1 MEKFFISR
9 PIFAISLAIVI
20 VLVGLISITQLP
32 IEQYPDI
39 TPPVV
44 EVSAT
49 YDGADAETVNNAVAT
64 PVAQAVMGV
73 SDMLYMQATSANDG
87 SMTLQVTFDIGSDP
101 DLDAIFTQNNV
112 SSATAELPATV
123 TRQGVTTRKTMTG
136 FLMVY
141 SLHSDGR
148 YDGEFLSN
156 YAYINLQNE
165 LLKIDGV
172 GKVSIM
178 GAGEYAMRIWLRPDV
193 LKYYGI
199 AVDEVTAAIEQQG
212 GIYPAGQFGAEPA
225 PDGVAYT
232 YTVTMPP
239 QISTAEEF
247 ADIVVRTTSSG
258 EQIRLGD
265 IAEVSL
271 GSQTY
276 GVSSSYESE
285 PTAMIVIYQQP
296 GSNAVAVGGK
306 IKAAMERLA
315 ERFPDGIEAAT
326 IVDTTTSID
335 AGVRDIFRTLIIA
348 LLLVIFIIYLFL
360 QDLRATVIP
369 LVAIPVSLV
378 GAFALFPL
386 LGFSINII
394 SLLGLVLA
402 IGLVV
407 DDAIVVVEAA
417 QVNIERGMKPRA
429 AALEAM
435 RNVASPIVATTV
447 VLLAV
452 FVPVSFTGGITGR
465 LFQQFSVTI
474 AVSVVIS
481 AFNALTLSPALCALL
496 LRHREPSQKGFF
508 AVFNRWF
515 ARQMDRYTA
524 FTPTLMRHV
533 ARTGLFVAVVLGT
546 IFVVWR
552 KLPAGFLPEEDQ
564 GYVMVMVS
572 TPEASSLQV
581 TRKAMTDADAVIR
594 SLPEVASTSFAAGFN
609 MMAGIASTSSG
620 IIFVKLVDYSDRK
633 LSAMQIAQKLTD
645 ELYVAVAG
653 AECYAFI
660 PPSIPGLGV
669 TSGVSVEV
677 QDLEG
682 RGTAYL
688 LENAERLMDSLRK
701 SPSVASVTTQFD
713 AGVPQRRLRIDKQQA
728 LAAGVDLGTLYGE
741 LTTLLGGTYINNFTR
756 FGKLYQT
763 YVQAAPDYR
772 LDRRSLDSYY
782 VTSASGESVPVA
794 SLVEVADTV
803 GVEYVSQFNLY
814 RSVSLT
820 VTPAARASTTTVM
833 QEITATAAAV
843 LPDDIGTAWSGTSYQ
858 EANASKTGGL
868 VYALALVFV
877 FLALAA
883 LYESWGL
890 PLAILMSVP
899 VAVLGAV
906 LFVGG
911 THLMNAL
918 YVNDIYM
925 QISLVMLIGLAA
937 KNAILVVEYADR
949 LFREQGASL
958 MDAAIGAA
966 KLRVRPIIMTA
977 FAFILGVMPLVFASG
992 VYATARN
999 IMGVALVGGMLFAT
1013 LLGIFVYPALYYFV
1027 GKIGRFEQRRERQK
1041 TEEAQ

>member
-276 GVSSSYESE
+276 GVSSSYESD

-360 QDLRATVIP
+360 QDWRATVIP

-407 DDAIVVVEAA
+407 DDAIVVVETA

-508 AVFNRWF
+508 AAFNRWF
-515 ARQMDRYTA
+515 ARQMDCYTA

-533 ARTGLFVAVVLGT
+533 TRTGLFVAVVLGA

-594 SLPEVASTSFAAGFN
+594 TLPEVASTSFAAGFN

-645 ELYVAVAG
+645 ELYVAVGG

-1041 TEEAQ
+1041 TEEA

>member
-276 GVSSSYESE
+276 GVSSSYESD

-360 QDLRATVIP
+360 QDWRATVIP

-508 AVFNRWF
+508 AAFNRWF

-533 ARTGLFVAVVLGT
+533 ARTGLFVAVVLGA

-594 SLPEVASTSFAAGFN
+594 TLPEVASTSFAAGFN

-772 LDRRSLDSYY
+772 LDWRSLDSYY

-833 QEITATAAAV
+833 QEITAMAAAV

-918 YVNDIYM
+918 YVNNIYM

>member
-1 MEKFFISR
+1 MEKFFVSR

-20 VLVGLISITQLP
+20 VLVGLISIMGLP

-87 SMTLQVTFDIGSDP
+87 SMVLQVTFDIGSDP

-178 GAGEYAMRIWLRPDV
+178 GAGEYAMRVWLRPDV

-199 AVDEVTAAIEQQG
+199 AVGEVTAAIEKQG

-239 QISTAEEF
+239 QISTAAEF

-276 GVSSSYESE
+276 GVSSSYESD

-306 IKAAMERLA
+306 VKAAMERLSQ
-315 ERFPDGIEAAT
+315 RFPDGVEAAT
-326 IVDTTTSID
+326 IVDSTTSID
-335 AGVRDIFRTLIIA
+335 AGVKDIFRTLVIA
-348 LLLVIFIIYLFL
+348 LILVILIIFLFL
-360 QDLRATVIP
+360 QDWRATVIP

-417 QVNIERGMKPRA
+417 QVNIERGMKPRE

-452 FVPVSFTGGITGR
+452 FIPVSFTGGITGMNTASR
-465 LFQQFSVTI
+465 TT
-474 AVSVVIS
+474 VV
-481 AFNALTLSPALCALL
+481 ATMGEAT
-496 LRHREPSQKGFF
+496 FF
-508 AVFNRWF
+508 
-515 ARQMDRYTA
+515 M
-524 FTPTLMRHV
+524 
-533 ARTGLFVAVVLGT
+533 
-546 IFVVWR
+546 
-552 KLPAGFLPEEDQ
+552 
-564 GYVMVMVS
+564 
-572 TPEASSLQV
+572 ASSAAARGFIPLAIL
-581 TRKAMTDADAVIR
+581 TCA
-594 SLPEVASTSFAAGFN
+594 ASTTT
-609 MMAGIASTSSG
+609 MASSTTRPIASTSPSSEMMLIENPSSG
-620 IIFVKLVDYSDRK
+620 KSAKAPTSDTGM
-633 LSAMQIAQKLTD
+633 A
-645 ELYVAVAG
+645 
-653 AECYAFI
+653 
-660 PPSIPGLGV
+660 
-669 TSGVSVEV
+669 TSGM
-677 QDLEG
+677 
-682 RGTAYL
+682 T
-688 LENAERLMDSLRK
+688 
-701 SPSVASVTTQFD
+701 VA
-713 AGVPQRRLRIDKQQA
+713 
-728 LAAGVDLGTLYGE
+728 
-741 LTTLLGGTYINNFTR
+741 
-756 FGKLYQT
+756 
-763 YVQAAPDYR
+763 
-772 LDRRSLDSYY
+772 
-782 VTSASGESVPVA
+782 
-794 SLVEVADTV
+794 
-803 GVEYVSQFNLY
+803 
-814 RSVSLT
+814 
-820 VTPAARASTTTVM
+820 
-833 QEITATAAAV
+833 
-843 LPDDIGTAWSGTSYQ
+843 
-858 EANASKTGGL
+858 
-868 VYALALVFV
+868 
-877 FLALAA
+877 
-883 LYESWGL
+883 
-890 PLAILMSVP
+890 
-899 VAVLGAV
+899 
-906 LFVGG
+906 
-911 THLMNAL
+911 
-918 YVNDIYM
+918 
-925 QISLVMLIGLAA
+925 
-937 KNAILVVEYADR
+937 
-949 LFREQGASL
+949 
-958 MDAAIGAA
+958 
-966 KLRVRPIIMTA
+966 
-977 FAFILGVMPLVFASG
+977 
-992 VYATARN
+992 
-999 IMGVALVGGMLFAT
+999 
-1013 LLGIFVYPALYYFV
+1013 
-1027 GKIGRFEQRRERQK
+1027 RQS
-1041 TEEAQ
+1041 

>member
-1 MEKFFISR
+1 MEKFFVSR

-20 VLVGLISITQLP
+20 VLVGLISIMGLP

-87 SMTLQVTFDIGSDP
+87 SMVLQVTFDIGSDP

-178 GAGEYAMRIWLRPDV
+178 GAGEYAMRVWLRPDV

-199 AVDEVTAAIEQQG
+199 AVDEVTAAIEKQG

-239 QISTAEEF
+239 QISTAAEF

-276 GVSSSYESE
+276 GVSSSYESA

-306 IKAAMERLA
+306 VKAAMERLSK
-315 ERFPDGIEAAT
+315 RFPDGVEAAT
-326 IVDTTTSID
+326 IVDSTTSID
-335 AGVRDIFRTLIIA
+335 AGVKDIFRTLVIA
-348 LLLVIFIIYLFL
+348 LILVIFIIFLFL
-360 QDLRATVIP
+360 QDWRATVIP

-508 AVFNRWF
+508 AAFNRWF

-533 ARTGLFVAVVLGT
+533 ARTGIFVAVVLGV

-581 TRKAMTDADAVIR
+581 TQRAMADADAVIR
-594 SLPEVASTSFAAGFN
+594 TLPEVASTSFAAGFN

-633 LSAMQIAQKLTD
+633 LSAMQIAQRLTG
-645 ELYVAVAG
+645 ELYVTVPG

-688 LENAERLMDSLRK
+688 MENAGRLMDSLRK
-701 SPSVASVTTQFD
+701 SPAIASVTTQFD

-741 LTTLLGGTYINNFTR
+741 LTTLLGGAYINNFTR

-763 YVQAAPDYR
+763 YIQAAPDYR

-814 RSVSLT
+814 RSIELT
-820 VTPAARASTTTVM
+820 VNPAAKVSTGQAMDAIEAV
-833 QEITATAAAV
+833 AADV
-843 LPDDIGTAWSGTSYQ
+843 LPEAVGTTWSGLSYQ
-858 EANASKTGGL
+858 EKTASGSSGA
-868 VYALALVFV
+868 VYLLAIVFV
-877 FLALAA
+877 FLTLSA
-883 LYESWGL
+883 LYNSWGL
-890 PLAILMSVP
+890 PLAILLSVP
-899 VAVLGAV
+899 LAVLGAL
-906 LFVGG
+906 LFVGAAY
-911 THLMNAL
+911 LVSPEFIN
-918 YVNDIYM
+918 NIYM
-925 QISLVMLIGLAA
+925 QISLVMLIGLSA
-937 KNAILVVEYADR
+937 KNAILVVEYADQLFFEKNMDLKAATIEAAR
-949 LFREQGASL
+949 LR
-958 MDAAIGAA
+958 M
-966 KLRVRPIIMTA
+966 RPIMMTA
-977 FAFILGVMPLVFASG
+977 FSFILGVMPLIFASG

-999 IMGVALVGGMLFAT
+999 IMGMALVGGMLLAT
-1013 LLGIFVYPALYYFV
+1013 MLGIFIYPALYYLVARV
-1027 GKIGRFEQRRERQK
+1027 GKFEHKRELKQK
-1041 TEEAQ
+1041 ES

>member
-276 GVSSSYESE
+276 GVSSSYESD

-360 QDLRATVIP
+360 QDWRATVIP

-508 AVFNRWF
+508 AAFNRWF

-533 ARTGLFVAVVLGT
+533 TRTGLFVAVVLGA

-594 SLPEVASTSFAAGFN
+594 TLPEVASTSFAAGFN

-645 ELYVAVAG
+645 ELYVAVGG

-820 VTPAARASTTTVM
+820 ITPAARASTTTVM
-833 QEITATAAAV
+833 QEITATAAAA

>member
-1 MEKFFISR
+1 MEEFFISR

-276 GVSSSYESE
+276 GVSSSYESD

-360 QDLRATVIP
+360 QDWRATVIP

-552 KLPAGFLPEEDQ
+552 KLPAVFLPEEDQ

>member
-276 GVSSSYESE
+276 GVSSSYESD

-360 QDLRATVIP
+360 QDWRATVIP

-508 AVFNRWF
+508 AAFNRWF

-533 ARTGLFVAVVLGT
+533 TRTGLFVAVVLGA

-594 SLPEVASTSFAAGFN
+594 TLPEVASTSFAAGFN

-645 ELYVAVAG
+645 ELYVAVGG

-1041 TEEAQ
+1041 TEEA